1 MIIKI
6 VMPVDDT
13 EYLDSR
19 LSQHF
24 GRAPYFAT
32 VELDEDGKVLNIQMV
47 PNRSEHFGG
56 SGHPTRVYSMTEK
69 PGIDFK
75 QGAMSTTGR
84 DLDVAVAGKGF
95 FSVQSPDGKE
105 AYTRAGDL
113 KTDNAGVLQTGAGH
127 IILGEDGPITIPQ
140 AAKVDIGKD
149 GTISITQAGEAGEG
163 STIIGRLK
171 LVNPDSTDLK
181 RNESGLFVLKNGQDA
196 EASEDVSVVS
206 GTIETSNVNA
216 ASALVN
222 MIELA
227 RQFEMQIKMLKTAE
241 ENNAQASQMLKLG

>member
-1 MIIKI
+1 MDRMLYVAMSGAKQNMLAQAINSNNLANISTTGFRADLAAARS
-6 VMPVDDT
+6 MP
-13 EYLDSR
+13 L
-19 LSQHF
+19 
-24 GRAPYFAT
+24 
-32 VELDEDGKVLNIQMV
+32 
-47 PNRSEHFGG
+47 FGG

-84 DLDVAVAGKGF
+84 DLDIAVAGKGF
-95 FSVQSPDGKE
+95 IAVQAADGSE

-113 KTDNAGVLQTGAGH
+113 RTDNAGVLQTGAGH
-127 IILGEDGPITIPQ
+127 IVLGEGGPITIPE

-149 GTISITQAGEAGEG
+149 GTISITQIGDAGGG
-163 STIIGRLK
+163 STVIDRIK
-171 LVNPDSTDLK
+171 LVNPDVKELK
-181 RNESGLFVLKNGQDA
+181 RNEQGLFILKSGQDA
-196 EASEDVSVVS
+196 EVDDDVSVVS

-216 ASALVN
+216 AAALVN

-241 ENNAQASQMLKLG
+241 ENNAQATQMMKLG